1 LAWQHAATTEE
12 LGAAHPWLAVAV
24 AGVEIVL
31 AAFEGTWYAVAANCT
46 HAGCPFAE
54 EADLEAADI
63 ICNCHGSEFD
73 LRTGA
78 VLRGP
83 AERPVRSIPVRLT
96 AEGLE
101 VDL

>member
-1 LAWQHAATTEE
+1 MAWYPAATHDR
-12 LGAAHPWLAVAV
+12 LRAAHPWLALDV
-24 AGVEIVL
+24 AGRELVL
-31 AAFEGTWYAVAANCT
+31 ASFEGTWYAVDANCS

-54 EADLEAADI
+54 EASLEGPDI
-63 ICNCHGSEFD
+63 VCNCHGSEFD

-83 AERPVRSIPVRLT
+83 AERPVRSYPVRLGD
-96 AEGLE
+96 EGLE